1 MSSGLS
7 VALPLTTSAVFGA
20 YNLNTTFEQLA
31 IQNLKML
38 ILTNPGERMMDP
50 EFGVGIRN
58 FLFELNINTTYAA
71 ITTAVQTQVQK
82 YLSYIS
88 INDIQYSIPENNP
101 DLFPNDLSMTIRFT
115 IVPLQKSTVLQIQQN
130 QPI

>member
-7 VALPLTTSAVFGA
+7 VALPLTTSDVFGA

-31 IQNLKML
+31 KQNLKML
-38 ILTNPGERMMDP
+38 LLTNPGEKMMDP

-58 FLFELNINTTYAA
+58 FLFQLNINTTYAD
-71 ITTAVQTQVQK
+71 ITTAIQNQVQR
-82 YLSYIS
+82 YLPYIS
-88 INDIQYSIPENNP
+88 INDIQYSIPENTP
-101 DLFPNDLSMTIRFT
+101 DLFPNDLSVAINFT
-115 IVPLQKSTVLQIQQN
+115 IVPLQTTTVLQIQQN

>member
-7 VALPLTTSAVFGA
+7 VALPLTLSDVFGA
-20 YNLNTTFEQLA
+20 YNLNTNFAQLA
-31 IQNLKML
+31 TQNLKML

-58 FLFELNINTTYAA
+58 FLFQQNTPDTYGN
-71 ITTAVQTQVQK
+71 ITTAIQRQVQK
-82 YLSYIS
+82 YLPYIS
-88 INDIQYSIPENNP
+88 IDNVQYSIPENNP
-101 DLFPNDLSMTIRFT
+101 DLFPNSLSVIIKFT
-115 IVPLQKSTVLQIQQN
+115 IVPLQQSAVLQIQQN

>member
-7 VALPLTTSAVFGA
+7 VALPLTTSTVFGA

-31 IQNLKML
+31 TQNLKML
-38 ILTNPGERMMDP
+38 LLTNPGERMMDP

-71 ITTAVQTQVQK
+71 ITTAVQIQVQK
-82 YLSYIS
+82 YLPYIS

-101 DLFPNDLSMTIRFT
+101 DLFPNDLSMTIHFT